1 MRGMTNALTPS
12 EAAAAVVR
20 NATLPPGDDERF
32 VGYGVMGLPFRS
44 GHYLALRDFPATSFS
59 PAYRSVW
66 HRDPSGEWSFYATT
80 PGQQSCSRYFSAAT
94 RDPVECDIDV
104 AWLTPWSLLVRIA
117 GLLDWTIELETTPG
131 TWLMSSIGRRLPAK
145 TWTNRSALAVIGRIA
160 GPVLRSGR
168 VRLAGLAPNGQRFM
182 IAPTQLWAVAG
193 SRASWRGEDL
203 GPVGPLDRQDR
214 LADFRPPQRGIFVVG
229 SGHFE
234 SFDPARHRAAETTI
248 SIR

>member
-1 MRGMTNALTPS
+1 MTKTPTPS
-12 EAAAAVVR
+12 EAAAAVTR

-66 HRDPSGEWSFYATT
+66 HRDPSGQWSFYATT
-80 PGQQSCSRYFSAAT
+80 PGQQSCSRYFRAAT
-94 RDPVECDIDV
+94 TQDAIQCDIDV
-104 AWLTPWSLLVRIA
+104 AWLTPWSLLVQIA
-117 GLLDWTIELETTPG
+117 GLLDWTIELKTTPA
-131 TWLMSSIGRRLPAK
+131 TRLMSGIGRRLPSW
-145 TWTNRSALAVIGRIA
+145 TWTNPSALAAIGRAA
-160 GPVLRSGR
+160 GPVLRSGQ
-168 VRLAGLAPNGQRFM
+168 VRLSGLAPNGQRFM
-182 IAPTQLWAVAG
+182 IAPTQLWAVAR
-193 SRASWRGEDL
+193 SCASWRGEDL
-203 GPVGPLDRQDR
+203 GPTGPLDRQAR

-234 SFDPARHRAAETTI
+234 SFDPARHRAAESTI